1 MKRKALCFLMGMLV
15 LLLPGCQS
23 EQEDLYSQALSD
35 ASAGSSEAAPG
46 EAKKELTVLVS
57 YDNTQ
62 LNGLAEEYQAAH
74 PDVTINVEV
83 GLSSAG
89 QGGEDWNDFVERVT
103 TELLSGEGPDLLV
116 DPGAFTKQDYLT
128 SDLVYDLR
136 EWMENDPEF
145 TLSDYYENLFEAF
158 TIEGHQFTFPLTYAI
173 NLAYLNKDLC
183 DLGGW
188 DFSPW
193 EHITYGDVL
202 DLYDAILASG
212 QISLPQEFTLEFMD
226 QRGPE
231 ALFKDIEIPSF
242 IDSETKTCTFD
253 SDQFIQYLERT
264 KSIPSNRSPGEVVSL
279 SGGNVLELFSQSN
292 SEAATSLLMRDSP
305 YLSNL
310 LDLTS
315 IPENCAGP
323 FVLSSTSGDTAFF
336 ADLTMVVPKSCTDP
350 ELAWDFLKFCVSP
363 VEVPAYA
370 TAYHPEGSV
379 DLVWGSLPMSRENME
394 RYSQLYGKIERI
406 YRESSTLP
414 AGFDPASFDDPF
426 SQEFLEKF
434 DQAVSSLNFAVND
447 IAPMESIYNPIL
459 KTYYGTNTLSAQEC
473 ARQIQDRVEIWLN
486 E

>member
-1 MKRKALCFLMGMLV
+1 M
-15 LLLPGCQS
+15 
-23 EQEDLYSQALSD
+23 
-35 ASAGSSEAAPG
+35 
-46 EAKKELTVLVS
+46 VLV
-57 YDNTQ
+57 DT
-62 LNGLAEEYQAAH
+62 
-74 PDVTINVEV
+74 
-83 GLSSAG
+83 
-89 QGGEDWNDFVERVT
+89 
-103 TELLSGEGPDLLV
+103 
-116 DPGAFTKQDYLT
+116 PG
-128 SDLVYDLR
+128 
-136 EWMENDPEF
+136 
-145 TLSDYYENLFEAF
+145 
-158 TIEGHQFTFPLTYAI
+158 
-173 NLAYLNKDLC
+173 
-183 DLGGW
+183 
-188 DFSPW
+188 
-193 EHITYGDVL
+193 
-202 DLYDAILASG
+202 
-212 QISLPQEFTLEFMD
+212 
-226 QRGPE
+226 
-231 ALFKDIEIPSF
+231 
-242 IDSETKTCTFD
+242 
-253 SDQFIQYLERT
+253 
-264 KSIPSNRSPGEVVSL
+264 SIPSLPLMALMTLLG
-279 SGGNVLELFSQSN
+279 
-292 SEAATSLLMRDSP
+292 AHMAMLMRDSP

-336 ADLTMVVPKSCTDP
+336 ADLTMVVPKSCADP

-447 IAPMESIYNPIL
+447 IAPMESIYNPLL
-459 KTYYGTNTLSAQEC
+459 KTYYGTDTLSAQEC

>member
-1 MKRKALCFLMGMLV
+1 MIEFDNLTFIYDNKPLMQHFTCCIARGEKAV
-15 LLLPGCQS
+15 LYGPSGHGKSTLLASVPGFVRPD
-23 EQEDLYSQALSD
+23 EGTIRIDGRTLD
-35 ASAGSSEAAPG
+35 AS
-46 EAKKELTVLVS
+46 TVQQVRRRI
-57 YDNTQ
+57 
-62 LNGLAEEYQAAH
+62 A
-74 PDVTINVEV
+74 
-83 GLSSAG
+83 
-89 QGGEDWNDFVERVT
+89 W
-103 TELLSGEGPDLLV
+103 
-116 DPGAFTKQDYLT
+116 
-128 SDLVYDLR
+128 
-136 EWMENDPEF
+136 
-145 TLSDYYENLFEAF
+145 
-158 TIEGHQFTFPLTYAI
+158 
-173 NLAYLNKDLC
+173 
-183 DLGGW
+183 
-188 DFSPW
+188 
-193 EHITYGDVL
+193 
-202 DLYDAILASG
+202 
-212 QISLPQEFTLEFMD
+212 LPQEFTLEFMD

-279 SGGNVLELFSQSN
+279 SGGNILEVFSQSN

-447 IAPMESIYNPIL
+447 IAPMESIYNSIL